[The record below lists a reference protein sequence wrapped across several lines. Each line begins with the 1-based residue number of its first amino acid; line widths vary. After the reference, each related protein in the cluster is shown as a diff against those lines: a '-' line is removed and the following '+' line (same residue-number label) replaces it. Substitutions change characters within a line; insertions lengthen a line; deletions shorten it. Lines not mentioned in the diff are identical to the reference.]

1 MVPSGWRKSCTR
13 FASTFSDSVRTN
25 WRMAV
30 LGGITSIAQR
40 RIRAKIFYNI
50 FGNAKPAVRDASM
63 TLTRHPVAAPRLGF
77 VEEKIGISDNRLGS
91 PGAVPGS
98 AENPV
103 PRV

>member
-1 MVPSGWRKSCTR
+1 
-13 FASTFSDSVRTN
+13 
-25 WRMAV
+25 MAV

-50 FGNAKPAVRDASM
+50 FGSAKPAVKDASM

-103 PRV
+103 PRVNDCRCRKMTIHSGAREDVSI

>member
-50 FGNAKPAVRDASM
+50 FENAKPTVRNTSM
-63 TLTRHPVAAPRLGF
+63 TLTRNPVAAPRLGF
-77 VEEKIGISDNRLGS
+77 VEEKIGISDKASGS
-91 PGAVPGS
+91 SGAVPGS
-98 AENPV
+98 EEIPC
-103 PRV
+103 RE